1 MVTDK
6 IMPTRHAH
14 GTKTGKIIA
23 GIIIIS
29 DSLYESIQRN
39 SPKEDVSGKLCEQL
53 LKDDGITVLAIEVV
67 PDVVYEIRSAFLRL
81 LKQVHLLITIGGT
94 GSTPRD
100 VTIESVAL
108 FTEKKLDGFGEL
120 FREKSYP
127 EIGNATILSR
137 AFLGI
142 VEKTIICCLPG
153 SPHAVKLGLTQ
164 ILLPELRHLLKHIGA

>member
-1 MVTDK
+1 MVNDK
-6 IMPTRHAH
+6 IRSTRHSH

-23 GIIIIS
+23 GIIIVS

-53 LKDDGITVLAIEVV
+53 LKDDGVTVLVIEVV

-100 VTIESVAL
+100 VTIEAVEL
-108 FTEKKLDGFGEL
+108 FTEKKLEGFGEL
-120 FREKSYP
+120 FREQSSP
-127 EIGNATILSR
+127 EIGSATILSR

-142 VEKTIICCLPG
+142 IEKTIICCLPG
-153 SPHAVKLGLTQ
+153 SPHAVKIGLTR
-164 ILLPELRHLLKHIGA
+164 ILLPELRHLLKHIDT